1 METTLKL
8 YIQGDGMD
16 YLLAESGKHI
26 NSEGGLSLSLENKTN
41 QNIPFPDK
49 DNQIIISAFDYSAD
63 TMGGAPSITATV
75 KCRKCL
81 DDLWKDKKVYAEFR
95 EEKYYIMNTPSS
107 SKDNNDERY
116 SHDIEL
122 LSEREVLN
130 HVYFIDAV
138 QGDSSVDVYK
148 SNSTNVHFF
157 GDIKEFV
164 SRLNSCFSYFGLDY
178 TAVVD
183 EGVTTEDKEVSFEDK
198 YILDALQEIYNVF
211 EIPYYFVGKI
221 VHVGYTENAI
231 PYIFKYGFDEALLS
245 ISKENANYA
254 VINKIKGHG
263 STDNIPLYYPN
274 ESGDRAA
281 IEASGKKWITP
292 MTNLMPSIYRESE
305 GAQQF
310 YEARNNTYPDGEGG
324 YYEFENEFSESNQRQ
339 GTTNFEDIK
348 PTIVGMTNAA
358 GQRIDMFTEFAYD
371 NDDNDEKDDDGN
383 YLHPYFFAK
392 LRKFDGDNGF
402 NLFEQA
408 IESQTMQFSFTSGV
422 CGACT
427 FELGVGEETSK
438 NIVQVDD
445 NGDLKRDDKGN
456 VLWENQSPQDR
467 QNDTKNYEVWI
478 ALKKD
483 DSTYGQIMPNK
494 TQNLRPSTDDT
505 FVILGIN
512 LPLAYI
518 TAAEKKLEQSLIK
531 AMWESNKEK
540 FTFSIKFSRI
550 FFAEHPEV
558 LEQLNE
564 NSRVVIEYNGQQHTL
579 YVDNFSYKVEENDVL
594 PDIEISL
601 ADTLSVGQNSL
612 QTQLDAVKQD
622 ILSSFGGG
630 DFLKQGLKYFLRKDV
645 QDYAKKLITFY
656 GGANFGQFIK
666 SLTAGKGA
674 GIDSLGNA
682 EFESI
687 RVRGYMEVMEL
698 IINRLS
704 ALEGDQLLSEA
715 DTIESVDILDNGLYR
730 LHLKSKWDGYFTA
743 QAVNNVLKGIIN
755 TLESGSGVYQTSWML
770 VNSVD
775 TANNTIDVSL
785 YPDIETPAQKNFPP
799 CPMMNIARWGNTT
812 DTKRQSCLYLSST
825 EGRIVK
831 LIKVTKPIID
841 KTNYGA
847 VLGTYPEFLDSLNLP
862 LREGRDYMYVP
873 GIITT
878 DMVRIDYQ
886 GNPIVEYVDRGEWN
900 ASETYYFNEL
910 NPDTGI
916 YETSD
921 VWHKSG
927 KYRCQKTGTKEEPS
941 STATDWILLQSGE
954 KGEKGDRGA
963 TLRGPQYWKKT
974 ESGYQ
979 FYSGADGEPYIDI
992 VVYNDNFY
1000 VCKKSHQKSDLNYPT
1015 SSFDNNNNLWQ
1026 LSDKVDMIATN
1037 ILLSTYALIEN
1048 LGVKYVEI
1056 NSTDGYIKQV
1066 DSDGKTIFLVQ
1077 NGNVTCNKG
1086 TFNNIEVQSGQIA
1099 GFKVSG
1105 NDLTNDPFTNDASIV
1120 FRNDK
1125 LGAFA
1130 GIGGN
1135 ILPPSSGARGVARF
1149 ENHDTTDEWNL
1160 GVNYSMLV
1168 SAQGTLDN
1176 RAIQIDGGAVTGFAM
1191 KNKII
1196 SDSGKN
1202 VVLERFDY
1210 NVITINTGASCTITL
1225 PEMQIYDDGH
1235 VIRIKRL
1242 GSGGVN
1248 INIGQC
1254 YNYVDSVLKLTY
1266 PVIVR
1271 DQGDIITHTETLSV
1285 DHVCDSM
1292 ELVWCRDLSYTV
1304 DGVKYYGAWVQYKMP
1319 RDW

>member
-1 METTLKL
+1 METTLRL
-8 YIQGDGMD
+8 YIENDGQTL
-16 YLLAESGKHI
+16 LLAESGTP
-26 NSEGGLSLSLENKTN
+26 L
-41 QNIPFPDK
+41 PFPDEE
-49 DNQIIISAFDYSAD
+49 DQIIISAFDYSAD
-63 TMGGAPSITATV
+63 RMGAAPFITATV

-95 EEKYYIMNTPSS
+95 GEKYYIMNTPSS
-107 SKDNNDERY
+107 SKDNTDERY
-116 SHDIEL
+116 SHNLEL
-122 LSEREVLN
+122 LSERELLN

-183 EGVTTEDKEVSFEDK
+183 EGVNTEDKDVSFEDK
-198 YILDALQEIYNVF
+198 YILEALQEIYNVY
-211 EIPYYFVGKI
+211 EIPYYFVGKTI
-221 VHVGYTENAI
+221 HVGYTENAI
-231 PYIFKYGFDEALLS
+231 PYTFKYGFDEALLS

-254 VINKIKGHG
+254 VINKIKGQG
-263 STDNIPLYYPN
+263 SADNIPLYYPN

-292 MTNLMPSIYRESE
+292 MTNLMPSVYRESE

-310 YEARNNTYPDGEGG
+310 YEARNNTYPDGEDG

-348 PTIVGMTNAA
+348 PTIVGITNAA

-383 YLHPYFFAK
+383 YIHPYFFAK
-392 LRKFDGDNGF
+392 LRKFDGENGF

-422 CGACT
+422 CGACP

-445 NGDLKRDDKGN
+445 SGNLKRDEKGN
-456 VLWENQSPQDR
+456 VLWENQSPQGR

-494 TQNLRPSTDDT
+494 TQSLRPSTDDT
-505 FVILGIN
+505 FVILGIS

-579 YVDNFSYKVEENDVL
+579 YVDNFSYKVEENDAL

-601 ADTLSVGQNSL
+601 VDTLSVGQNSL

-622 ILSSFGGG
+622 ILSAFGGG

-645 QDYAKKLITFY
+645 RDYAQKLITFY

-674 GIDSLGNA
+674 GIDSSGNA

-687 RVRGYMEVMEL
+687 RVRSYMEIMEL
-698 IINRLS
+698 IVNRQS
-704 ALEGDQLLSEA
+704 ALEGDQILTES
-715 DTIESVDILDNGLYR
+715 DTIESVEDLGDNTYR
-730 LHLKSKWDGYFTA
+730 LNLRRKWDGYFTA
-743 QAVNNVLKGIIN
+743 QAENNVLRGIIN
-755 TLESGSGVYQTSWML
+755 TLNAGSGDYYTSWMR
-770 VNSVD
+770 VNSVN
-775 TANNTIDVSL
+775 TASNSIEVTL
-785 YPDIETPAQKNFPP
+785 YPDSETPAQKNFPP
-799 CPMMNIARWGNTT
+799 CEMMKIARWGNQT

-831 LIKVTKPIID
+831 LVGVTKPIID

-847 VLGTYPEFLDSLNLP
+847 CLGTIPEFLNDLDLP

-878 DMVRIDYQ
+878 DMIRIDYQ
-886 GNPIVEYVDRGEWN
+886 GQPIYEVVDRGKWSADE
-900 ASETYYFNEL
+900 EYYSKDL
-910 NPDTGI
+910 NPATNI
-916 YETSD
+916 YEISD
-921 VWHKSG
+921 VWYMG
-927 KYRCQKTGTKEEPS
+927 CKYRCQKTGTKTVPAWNNTDWAMVEGNPAFTVDFEQTDYLFDPDRFALTLTIIAYLYNMDITDDILDADVEWTRYSEDADGNPRAESDNAWALKHANSGKSIDLTTDDCDFNGYIPKTLRFTATVTLRDGMGNES
-941 STATDWILLQSGE
+941 STAQ
-954 KGEKGDRGA
+954 A
-963 TLRGPQYWKKT
+963 
-974 ESGYQ
+974 
-979 FYSGADGEPYIDI
+979 
-992 VVYNDNFY
+992 
-1000 VCKKSHQKSDLNYPT
+1000 
-1015 SSFDNNNNLWQ
+1015 SFE
-1026 LSDKVDMIATN
+1026 
-1037 ILLSTYALIEN
+1037 Y
-1048 LGVKYVEI
+1048 
-1056 NSTDGYIKQV
+1056 
-1066 DSDGKTIFLVQ
+1066 
-1077 NGNVTCNKG
+1077 
-1086 TFNNIEVQSGQIA
+1086 
-1099 GFKVSG
+1099 
-1105 NDLTNDPFTNDASIV
+1105 
-1120 FRNDK
+1120 
-1125 LGAFA
+1125 
-1130 GIGGN
+1130 
-1135 ILPPSSGARGVARF
+1135 
-1149 ENHDTTDEWNL
+1149 
-1160 GVNYSMLV
+1160 
-1168 SAQGTLDN
+1168 
-1176 RAIQIDGGAVTGFAM
+1176 
-1191 KNKII
+1191 
-1196 SDSGKN
+1196 
-1202 VVLERFDY
+1202 
-1210 NVITINTGASCTITL
+1210 
-1225 PEMQIYDDGH
+1225 
-1235 VIRIKRL
+1235 
-1242 GSGGVN
+1242 
-1248 INIGQC
+1248 
-1254 YNYVDSVLKLTY
+1254 
-1266 PVIVR
+1266 
-1271 DQGDIITHTETLSV
+1271 
-1285 DHVCDSM
+1285 
-1292 ELVWCRDLSYTV
+1292 
-1304 DGVKYYGAWVQYKMP
+1304 
-1319 RDW
+1319 